1 MKLIFFILTM
11 LVLTKITLDI
21 YIISNHTPK
30 TEETIKS
37 KLSIIL
43 TLFYI
48 TILTALYFTV
58 SFNINSFTGILEII
72 LLLNIILLILLINKI
87 GTRIL
92 MSINT
97 SIAHLFSIV
106 NKYIKN
112 FTVTFNNAL
121 LIDKHLKLT
130 LTSVNYN
137 KNLRCYEFNFQ
148 NNNLL
153 DRKNLLIAIF
163 NSLQNISE
171 YKSLDKKY
179 IVTTIHK
186 DHSEFF
192 LHRITMI
199 SNETTISEFIDSIK
213 YNITEFYES
222 GYVLDTHINI
232 TVKMWNIYK
241 PGSKNQK

>member
-1 MKLIFFILTM
+1 MWLEAK
-11 LVLTKITLDI
+11 
-21 YIISNHTPK
+21 
-30 TEETIKS
+30 EETIKS

-43 TLFYI
+43 TLFYV
-48 TILTALYFTV
+48 TILTALYFSTKWTV

-92 MSINT
+92 ISINT
-97 SIAHLFSIV
+97 SIPHLFSIV

-121 LIDKHLKLT
+121 LINKHLKLT
-130 LTSVNYN
+130 LTSVTYN
-137 KNLRCYEFNFQ
+137 NIHKCYEFNFT

-153 DRKNLLIAIF
+153 DHKNLLIAIF

-186 DHSEFF
+186 
-192 LHRITMI
+192 
-199 SNETTISEFIDSIK
+199 
-213 YNITEFYES
+213 
-222 GYVLDTHINI
+222 
-232 TVKMWNIYK
+232 
-241 PGSKNQK
+241 